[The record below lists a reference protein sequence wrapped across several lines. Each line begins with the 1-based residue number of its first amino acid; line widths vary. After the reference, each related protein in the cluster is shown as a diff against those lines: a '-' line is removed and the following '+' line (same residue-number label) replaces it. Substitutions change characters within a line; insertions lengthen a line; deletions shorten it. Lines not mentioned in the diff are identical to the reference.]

1 MVSAAFFPNILRSST
16 HNVKANVDRA
26 LSISTL
32 WPRRAEYGRARRQ
45 PRRRLAALPDCVSN
59 IKEIESQKAE
69 NTGSF
74 SLFFFA
80 WPFPRVVFCISLN
93 FCSSPGG
100 SLFAN

>member
-1 MVSAAFFPNILRSST
+1 MVSAAFFPNILCSST
-16 HNVKANVDRA
+16 RNVEVVDVDRA

-74 SLFFFA
+74 SLFFLHGL
-80 WPFPRVVFCISLN
+80 FPEL
-93 FCSSPGG
+93 CSA
-100 SLFAN
+100 LV

>member
-1 MVSAAFFPNILRSST
+1 MVPAAFFPNILRSST
-16 HNVKANVDRA
+16 RNVKANVDRA

-74 SLFFFA
+74 SLFLRHCL
-80 WPFPRVVFCISLN
+80 FPEL
-93 FCSSPGG
+93 CSA
-100 SLFAN
+100 LV

>member
-1 MVSAAFFPNILRSST
+1 MVSVTFFPNILCSST
-16 HNVKANVDRA
+16 RYVEVVDADRA

-32 WPRRAEYGRARRQ
+32 WPLRAEYGRARRL
-45 PRRRLAALPDCVSN
+45 PRRRPAALPDCVSN

-74 SLFFFA
+74 SLFFA
-80 WPFPRVVFCISLN
+80 RVVFCISLN

-100 SLFAN
+100 SLLAN

>member
-1 MVSAAFFPNILRSST
+1 MVSTAFFPNILRSST
-16 HNVKANVDRA
+16 RNVEVVDVDRA

-32 WPRRAEYGRARRQ
+32 WPRRAEYGRARPQ

-74 SLFFFA
+74 SLFLRHCL
-80 WPFPRVVFCISLN
+80 FPECVVH
-93 FCSSPGG
+93 
-100 SLFAN
+100 